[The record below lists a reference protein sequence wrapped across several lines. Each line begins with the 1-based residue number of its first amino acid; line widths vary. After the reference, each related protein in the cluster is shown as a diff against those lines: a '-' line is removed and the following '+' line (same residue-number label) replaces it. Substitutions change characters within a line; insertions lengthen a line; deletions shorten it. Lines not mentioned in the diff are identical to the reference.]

1 MPFFIQGTVGGDGVA
16 VYPGVKMRRDRS
28 DDRELYE

>member
-1 MPFFIQGTVGGDGVA
+1 MPFFIQGTVGDDGVA

-28 DDRELYE
+28 EDRELYE